1 MNSQEPTATGAGCWR
16 ANTCRCHGAAHV
28 EKGPGLQGRCA
39 ADSVGNTPSGGAGAG
54 AGTGPHYPAFSPR
67 WRWPGEGEHLG
78 EARGVGRRQGSTYP
92 EVHSAG
98 LCGEVVPRGAGPQQ
112 RQAELV
118 TTSGLSSVSCSI
130 RRPPSKTVCLV
141 KQPKQ
146 PTKKIKLSDHTG
158 GDHRPHHVTCA
169 FVWLRNLFCYGFCY
183 GIYFV
188 LVKSTCSKGA
198 VALFSSAQ
206 SRGRKQARTL
216 VRPPPAA
223 IPRGFPACK
232 PEILNPSLS
241 QPLTPTILLPVF
253 VNLSPVG
260 PHISG
265 LMQYLSL
272 CDWLVTLSAVFF
284 RLIHVVASVR
294 TSF

>member
-1 MNSQEPTATGAGCWR
+1 MEVARRRRTLGRGKRSWAKTGK
-16 ANTCRCHGAAHV
+16 HI
-28 EKGPGLQGRCA
+28 P
-39 ADSVGNTPSGGAGAG
+39 GGAQCRAL
-54 AGTGPHYPAFSPR
+54 R
-67 WRWPGEGEHLG
+67 
-78 EARGVGRRQGSTYP
+78 
-92 EVHSAG
+92 
-98 LCGEVVPRGAGPQQ
+98 EVVPRGAGPQQ

-198 VALFSSAQ
+198 VALFSSAVQ
-206 SRGRKQARTL
+206 GQETGSHSC
-216 VRPPPAA
+216 AA
-223 IPRGFPACK
+223 TTSSHSQR
-232 PEILNPSLS
+232 LSSL
-241 QPLTPTILLPVF
+241 QT
-253 VNLSPVG
+253 
-260 PHISG
+260 
-265 LMQYLSL
+265 
-272 CDWLVTLSAVFF
+272 
-284 RLIHVVASVR
+284 
-294 TSF
+294 